1 MRAVVLDVPEDMLE
15 ERRRKGHD
23 VWDEVWEGV
32 LHMVPPP
39 SGLHQRFGTELGA
52 VLLTLAKAK
61 GLVASHE
68 TGLFRP
74 GGGESDYRVADLV
87 VCRPENATARGV
99 EGRAELVVELRSPGD
114 ESYEKLPFYADL
126 AVQEVLVIDPESCQ
140 VELFALA
147 PGGLEAVATDASSSV
162 STAALGITLTPVDG
176 PALRLAWDGGQA
188 EVSGRT

>member
-1 MRAVVLDVPEDMLE
+1 MRAVLLDVPLSLLE

-39 SGLHQRFGTELGA
+39 SGLHQRLGFELGV
-52 VLLTLAKAK
+52 VLAPLAKAR

-74 GGGESDYRVADLV
+74 GAGESDYRLPDLAV
-87 VCRPENATARGV
+87 YRPEKATHEGV
-99 EGRAELVVELRSPGD
+99 EGRAELVVELRSAGD
-114 ESYEKLPFYADL
+114 ESYEKLGFYADVQ
-126 AVQEVLVIDPESCQ
+126 VQEALVINPESCQ
-140 VELFALA
+140 AEVFVLA
-147 PGGLEAVATDASSSV
+147 GGHLEAVAADATGSV
-162 STAALGITLTPVDG
+162 TARSLGVTFTPVDG
-176 PALRLAWDGGQA
+176 PALRLTWDGGQA